1 MLSKIVD
8 NPEPVQN
15 GQNLTYTV
23 VVVNGGTEDTAATGH
38 DVVVRLDAPQTGLN
52 FLSAAGSNGFNC
64 DAPNANKQ
72 VICKGALPGGG
83 DTTITAKYT
92 VTAGAPSDLVMTA
105 TVDPDNDIPETIEVI
120 NNSKTETTT
129 VFGDACPGPP
139 CIDSVAAQLIG
150 VPDPYP
156 DHGTVTMSFTLVNI
170 GDTSNDPRSD
180 SRRGRTSCSFFDVI
194 RHSRQRDANRDTDG
208 SRNRGLPGQAEQQ
221 HDACRRDCFGNL
233 GPGQGVTVTVVFT
246 DVTSLTVKGRGHG
259 RSGR

>member
-1 MLSKIVD
+1 
-8 NPEPVQN
+8 
-15 GQNLTYTV
+15 

-72 VICKGALPGGG
+72 VICKGALSGGG

-129 VFGDACPGPP
+129 VFGDAARVRR
-139 CIDSVAAQLIG
+139 IDLVAAQLIG
-150 VPDPYP
+150 VPDLYP

-170 GDTSNDPRSD
+170 GDTATTLIRLSAD
-180 SRRGRTSCSFFDVI
+180 RTSCSRSMYSAFTPTRLEPSHRRFLEPW
-194 RHSRQRDANRDTDG
+194 RAR
-208 SRNRGLPGQAEQQ
+208 QAEQQ
-221 HDACRRDCFGNL
+221 HDAA
-233 GPGQGVTVTVVFT
+233 
-246 DVTSLTVKGRGHG
+246 K
-259 RSGR
+259 